1 MKTLSGR
8 ILTPQGLV
16 EGRVSFTGQ
25 IEAIT
30 STSQVDGQYIL
41 PGFIDLHVH
50 GGGGTDTM
58 EGEAAVRQ
66 MVAFHAR
73 HGTTALL
80 PTTVTAP
87 MGDIEA
93 ALKGIAAVMRQPQG
107 YRVLGAHLEGPY
119 INPQKLGAQPPF
131 ACNPTLPEV
140 QRLAQWV
147 PLRVVTLAAELPGA
161 LEATRWLSKQ
171 GCRVQQGHTAA
182 SYEQAL
188 AGFQAGA
195 CGFTHFFNAMTP
207 LGHRQPGVVGL
218 ALEQAPTVELI
229 LDGLHVHPA
238 AIRAV
243 FRSLPGAYGVTDAVA
258 AAGMPEG
265 SYGLG
270 RHTVYRRGGGVYL
283 SDGGLAGS
291 ALTMDQA
298 LRNLLAWGCSPL
310 EASQRLSL
318 RPAQYLGLDDLGQI
332 APGCQ
337 ADLVVFSP
345 DWQVQQVYIAG
356 EAPG

>member
-16 EGRVSFTGQ
+16 TGQVAFAGQ

-30 STSQVDGQYIL
+30 PTAQVDDGFIL

-50 GGGGTDTM
+50 GGGGTDAM

-87 MGDIEA
+87 MDEIEQ
-93 ALKGIAAVMRQPQG
+93 ALRGIAAVMRQPRG
-107 YRVLGAHLEGPY
+107 YRIPGAHLEGPY
-119 INPQKLGAQPPF
+119 INPVRLGAQPPY
-131 ACNPTLPEV
+131 ACNPTLEAV
-140 QRLAQWV
+140 QQLAALA
-147 PLRVVTLAAELPGA
+147 PLKVVTLAAELPGA
-161 LEATRWLSKQ
+161 LEASRWLAAQ
-171 GCRVQQGHTAA
+171 GCRVQQGHTDAN
-182 SYEQAL
+182 YEQAL
-188 AGFQAGA
+188 AGFEAGA
-195 CGFTHFFNAMTP
+195 RGFTHFFNAMP
-207 LGHRQPGVVGL
+207 PFAHRQPGVVVL

-243 FRSLPGAYGVTDAVA
+243 FRALPGAYGVTDAVA

-265 SYGLG
+265 SYALG
-270 RHTVYRRGGGVYL
+270 RHTVYRRGGGVFL
-283 SDGGLAGS
+283 ADGGLAGS

-298 LRNLLAWGCSPL
+298 LRNLLSWGYSL
-310 EASQRLSL
+310 EEASHRLSL
-318 RPAQYLGLDDLGQI
+318 RPAQYLGLEDLGQI
-332 APGCQ
+332 FPGYQ

-345 DWQVQQVYIAG
+345 DWQVRQVYIGG
-356 EAPG
+356 ERV